1 MSRNL
6 AHLSSSHN
14 HLPTRSAQTMLFPN
28 FYTAM
33 LLLLLTLMQF
43 NPSFQTCTKNP
54 HSLAIVNKAVLSNLH
69 HFFAST
75 KDSRETHVQL
85 MRDQVLQVVLNNHGM
100 NDVSTK
106 EVSNRTIAKHLS
118 VSRQSVAK
126 HRSNKIPFKKVQP
139 SKKKPGLTK
148 KAFIF
153 KHNALCQLMV
163 KFWLDHSTPSPN
175 KKDVRWKHSNKAGD
189 HVREYNTNIYRTAY
203 TIQCTSGK
211 CQKDQCRCVIVK
223 LCMFVVCA
231 CWMV

>member
-54 HSLAIVNKAVLSNLH
+54 HSLAIVNKAALSNLH

-106 EVSNRTIAKHLS
+106 EVSNRTIVKHLS

-175 KKDVRWKHSNKAGD
+175 KKDVRW
-189 HVREYNTNIYRTAY
+189 VVYV
-203 TIQCTSGK
+203 C
-211 CQKDQCRCVIVK
+211 C
-223 LCMFVVCA
+223 LCMLDGIIASNFNTSMKNLCAQVCYGDRLQDIQK
-231 CWMV
+231 VLIYLSFNPP

>member
-1 MSRNL
+1 MPSTPFIGGKSISSYPNEVPCKWSPSRMSRNL
-6 AHLSSSHN
+6 AHLSSSHT
-14 HLPTRSAQTMLFPN
+14 HLPTPL
-28 FYTAM
+28 
-33 LLLLLTLMQF
+33 
-43 NPSFQTCTKNP
+43 NPSFQTRTKNP

-100 NDVSTK
+100 NDVITK

-139 SKKKPGLTK
+139 AKKKPGLTK

-153 KHNALCQLMV
+153 TTCYANS
-163 KFWLDHSTPSPN
+163 W
-175 KKDVRWKHSNKAGD
+175 
-189 HVREYNTNIYRTAY
+189 
-203 TIQCTSGK
+203 
-211 CQKDQCRCVIVK
+211 
-223 LCMFVVCA
+223 
-231 CWMV
+231 